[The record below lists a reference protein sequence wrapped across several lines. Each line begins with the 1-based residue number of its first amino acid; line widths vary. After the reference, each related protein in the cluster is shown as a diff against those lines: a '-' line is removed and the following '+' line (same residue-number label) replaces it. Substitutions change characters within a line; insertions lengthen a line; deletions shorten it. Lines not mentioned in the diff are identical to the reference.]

1 MAAEKVPPPKPPRK
15 WRRRLKIALIIVI
28 ALALGVAVAWR
39 TMFWMPGESFAG
51 PLPPLAPDAGTLAE
65 ELRRDVVRLAGDIGE
80 RNLRHYP
87 QLIKAAKHIESQLRT
102 AGYEVSRQVYEVDGQ
117 ECYNIEVELAGQSR
131 PDEIV
136 VVGAHY
142 DSYLGTPG
150 ADDNASGTAALL
162 ALARRF
168 AGGKPE
174 RTLRFVAF
182 TNEEPPYFQRPT
194 MGSWAYAHRSRERDE
209 NLVCVLSLETLG
221 YYSDEAESQRYPPP
235 LGMVYPSVG
244 NFVGVVGNVQ
254 SRPLVHRVLTSLRRN
269 MKFPTEA
276 GAVPNVVPGVGWSD
290 HWSFWQEGYQAVMI
304 TDTAVFRN
312 PNYHR
317 AGDTPDTLDYDRM
330 ARVVEGI
337 EHVIREVA
345 AGKW

>member
-1 MAAEKVPPPKPPRK
+1 MAVEKAPPPKPPRK
-15 WRRRLKIALIIVI
+15 WRRRLKITLIIVVV
-28 ALALGVAVAWR
+28 LGLGGAVAWR
-39 TMFWMPGESFAG
+39 AMFWMPGESFAG
-51 PLPPLAPDAGTLAE
+51 PLPPLAPEAGTLAE

-80 RNLRHYP
+80 RNLRRYP
-87 QLIKAAKHIESQLRT
+87 QLIKAARHIESQLRS
-102 AGYEVSRQVYEVDGQ
+102 AGYDVSRQVYEV
-117 ECYNIEVELAGQSR
+117 
-131 PDEIV
+131 
-136 VVGAHY
+136 
-142 DSYLGTPG
+142 
-150 ADDNASGTAALL
+150 
-162 ALARRF
+162 
-168 AGGKPE
+168 
-174 RTLRFVAF
+174 VAF

-221 YYSDEAESQRYPPP
+221 YYSDDAESQRYPPP

-244 NFVGVVGNVQ
+244 NFVGVVGNVG
-254 SRPLVHRVLTSLRRN
+254 SRPLVHRVLTSLRQN

-317 AGDTPDTLDYDRM
+317 AGDTPDTLDYERM